1 MLRNAFL
8 TCQSD
13 DLLFL
18 LRQLTKLTPLKLK
31 PNIATSEAGF
41 VFNPATG
48 DSFAAS
54 PLAADILAQLRT
66 GAPEAA
72 IVASLLARYDVAES
86 QLRRDLD
93 DFQGQLHSFQLIEP
107 AA

>member
-1 MLRNAFL
+1 M
-8 TCQSD
+8 
-13 DLLFL
+13 
-18 LRQLTKLTPLKLK
+18 KLK

-54 PLAADILAQLRT
+54 PLAAEILALLRA
-66 GAPEAA
+66 GEPEAV
-72 IVASLLARYDVAES
+72 IVASLLARYDVPEA
-86 QLRRDLD
+86 QLRRDLA
-93 DFQGQLHSFQLIEP
+93 DFMAQLRTFQLLEP

>member
-1 MLRNAFL
+1 M
-8 TCQSD
+8 
-13 DLLFL
+13 
-18 LRQLTKLTPLKLK
+18 KLK

-54 PLAADILAQLRT
+54 PLAAEILALLRA
-66 GAPEAA
+66 GEPEAA
-72 IVASLLARYDVAES
+72 IVASLLARYDVPET

-93 DFQGQLHSFQLIEP
+93 DFLAQLRRFQLLEP

>member
-1 MLRNAFL
+1 M
-8 TCQSD
+8 
-13 DLLFL
+13 
-18 LRQLTKLTPLKLK
+18 KLK

-54 PLAADILAQLRT
+54 PLAAEILALLRA
-66 GAPEAA
+66 GEPLAGISAH
-72 IVASLLARYDVAES
+72 LLARYDVSES

-93 DFQGQLHSFQLIEP
+93 DFVAQLRTFQLLDP

>member
-1 MLRNAFL
+1 
-8 TCQSD
+8 
-13 DLLFL
+13 
-18 LRQLTKLTPLKLK
+18 LKLK

-54 PLAADILAQLRT
+54 PLAAEILGLLRA
-66 GAPEAA
+66 GEPETT
-72 IVASLLARYDVAES
+72 IVASLLARYDVPEA

-93 DFQGQLHSFQLIEP
+93 DFMAQLRTFQLLDP

>member
-1 MLRNAFL
+1 M
-8 TCQSD
+8 
-13 DLLFL
+13 
-18 LRQLTKLTPLKLK
+18 KLK

-54 PLAADILAQLRT
+54 PLAADILALLRA
-66 GAPEAA
+66 GEPEAA
-72 IVASLLARYDVAES
+72 IVASLLARYDVPET
-86 QLRRDLD
+86 QLRRDLA
-93 DFQGQLHSFQLIEP
+93 DFLTQLHSFQLLEP